1 MRFMSISERRYLVAC
16 MAILAIVSLI
26 ACGVLWLVHAAKVN
40 EAKARAT
47 GLSGVFAEH
56 TDRVFSRIH
65 WMADLAGEAY
75 IENRASPVLLQAEL
89 ARINKRDEYSL
100 QLSVV
105 DTRGIFVGS
114 NLAGAGGEDLSDRAH
129 IITHLA
135 PGGSGIFIS
144 RPLVGRV
151 SKRLSINITRRIYD
165 KSGEWIGIVVVSY
178 DPDELKSFFQR
189 YDAGP
194 NGSIFLAHIDGTL
207 LARSKGEEHTGH
219 NLAGGDLF
227 REHISRGKKRGVIHI
242 ASQIDDVKRH
252 VAFEVIEDLPLV
264 VAAGISEDDVGL
276 GTGPLLFAIGCSILL
291 LIGGMLVGGFL
302 IKKYLEQF
310 DETQQA
316 RLRASEAL
324 SLAKL
329 LQSAF
334 EDAGVYIIVF
344 DDNRNIRFSNKAVQD
359 LMALRRKG
367 GPPDLEWLL
376 GDAFQTS
383 HDWRG
388 SWSRRLTLSDDRS
401 RTLSWTIAPA
411 EWISPDMRVAAGMDR
426 TEIEEAERALYQKA
440 RLTTLGEISTG
451 LAHELAQ
458 PLTVISFAS
467 AMLGNGASSSQKE
480 AIELLRTA
488 TKSVACTVDRMK
500 IFGRRDRLGV
510 RSRFMVDESIEN
522 IKVLTQADL
531 KLANVGLMINDGG
544 EDCIA
549 LGDPVL
555 FEQVLLNLVLN
566 ARDAVVESQKTFGG
580 VKEIRVS
587 AGKKDSK
594 WIYVRVADSGP
605 GISEEARGRL
615 FEPFFTTKANGSGL
629 GLALSFGI
637 LTEMGGKITSI
648 PTTGGAIFE
657 VLLPSPQG
665 APIDL
670 NRPVLAEPVAG

>member
-1 MRFMSISERRYLVAC
+1 MRSLSTSERRYLAAC
-16 MAILAIVSLI
+16 VTVLVIVSLI
-26 ACGVLWLVHAAKVN
+26 ACGALWLAQAARVN
-40 EAKARAT
+40 EAKARAA

-56 TDRVFSRIH
+56 IDRVFAGIH

-75 IENRASPVLLQAEL
+75 SESRESPFHLQAEL

-100 QLSVV
+100 QLGIV
-105 DTRGIFVGS
+105 DTRGVFVIS
-114 NLAGAGGEDLSDRAH
+114 NITAAGGEDLSDRAH
-129 IITHLA
+129 IVAHLA
-135 PGGSGIFIS
+135 PGGPGVFIS

-151 SKRLSINITRRIYD
+151 SKRLSINISRRIYD
-165 KSGEWIGIVVVSY
+165 KLGNWIGIVVVSY
-178 DPDELKSFFQR
+178 DPNKLKSFFQK

-194 NGSIFLAHIDGTL
+194 NGAIFLAHIDGTL
-207 LARSKGEEHTGH
+207 LARSRGEEHTGFD
-219 NLAGGDLF
+219 LAGGELF
-227 REHISRGKKRGVIHI
+227 REHISKGEKRGVIQI
-242 ASQIDDVKRH
+242 ASPIDNVSRH
-252 VAFEVIEDLPLV
+252 VAFEVIEGLPLV
-264 VAAGISEDDVGL
+264 VGAGISEDDVGL
-276 GTGPLLFAIGCSILL
+276 GTGLLLFAIGCSMLL
-291 LIGGMLVGGFL
+291 LIGGMLVGGVL
-302 IKKYLEQF
+302 IRKYIEQLE
-310 DETQQA
+310 ETQQA
-316 RLRASEAL
+316 RLRASEAQ

-334 EDAGVYIIVF
+334 EDTGVHIVVF
-344 DDNRNIRFSNKAVQD
+344 DDNRNIRFSNKAAQE

-367 GPPDLEWLL
+367 GPSDLEWLL
-376 GDAFQTS
+376 GDAFQTN

-388 SWSRRLTLSDDRS
+388 SWSRRLTLSDDKS
-401 RTLSWTIAPA
+401 RTLFWTLAPA
-411 EWISPDMRVAAGMDR
+411 EWISPNMRVAAGMDR

-440 RLTTLGEISTG
+440 RLTTLGEMSTG

-467 AMLGNGASSSQKE
+467 AMLGTGASSSQKE
-480 AIELLRTA
+480 AIELLSAA
-488 TKSVACTVDRMK
+488 TKRVASTVDRMK
-500 IFGRRDRLGV
+500 VFGRRDRLGA
-510 RSRFMVDESIEN
+510 RSRFMVDESIDN

-531 KLANVGLMINDGG
+531 KLANVDLLIDGGG

-566 ARDAVVESQKTFGG
+566 ARDAIVESQETSRG
-580 VKEIRVS
+580 VKEIRIS

-605 GISEEARGRL
+605 GISEEAHGRI

-648 PTTGGAIFE
+648 STTGGAIFE

-665 APIDL
+665 APIAL